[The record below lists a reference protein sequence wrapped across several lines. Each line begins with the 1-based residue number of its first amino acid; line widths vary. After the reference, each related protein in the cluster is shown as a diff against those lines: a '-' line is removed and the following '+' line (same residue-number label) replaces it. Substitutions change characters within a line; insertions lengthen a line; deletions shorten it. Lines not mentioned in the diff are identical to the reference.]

1 MSQRATF
8 QLDNFIFNEVKLSVN
23 EVKPKEINVD
33 FMPEGVFYLL
43 EKTFDLK
50 LNFIAFESGERENP
64 FIKISCIGT
73 FSFENVDSVEDIPS
87 FFYRNAIAILFPYIR
102 AFISSLTAQAN
113 ITPMILPTYNL
124 GELEAPL
131 RDKTITL

>member
-1 MSQRATF
+1 M
-8 QLDNFIFNEVKLSVN
+8 
-23 EVKPKEINVD
+23 
-33 FMPEGVFYLL
+33 

-50 LNFIAFESGERENP
+50 LIFIAFQGSDREDP
-64 FIKISCIGT
+64 FIQISCIGT
-73 FSFENVDSVEDIPS
+73 FSFENVEKVADIPP

-102 AFISSLTAQAN
+102 AFVSSLTAQAN

>member
-8 QLDNFIFNEVKLSVN
+8 QLDNFIFNDIKLSFN
-23 EVKPKEINVD
+23 NATPKNINVD
-33 FMPEGVFYLL
+33 FMPEGVFHQS
-43 EKTFDLK
+43 EKTFDLT
-50 LNFIAFESGERENP
+50 LIFFAFEGKDREDS

-73 FSFENVDSVEDIPS
+73 FSFENVEAVTDIPP
-87 FFYRNAIAILFPYIR
+87 FFYRNAIAILFPYVR

-131 RDKTITL
+131 RDKTITV

>member
-8 QLDNFIFNEVKLSVN
+8 QLDNFIFNDVKLSIE
-23 EVKPKEINVD
+23 EVRPKDINVD
-33 FMPEGVFYLL
+33 FVPEGVFHLL

-50 LNFIAFESGERENP
+50 LIFIAFDGNERDDP
-64 FIKISCIGT
+64 FVKISCIGT
-73 FSFENVDSVEDIPS
+73 FSFENIETIADIPP

-102 AFISSLTAQAN
+102 AFVSSLTAQAN

-131 RDKTITL
+131 RDKTISV

>member
-8 QLDNFIFNEVKLSVN
+8 QLDNFIFNDVRLSLN
-23 EVKPKEINVD
+23 NAKPKNINVD
-33 FMPEGVFYLL
+33 FMPEGVFHQSD
-43 EKTFDLK
+43 KTFDLT
-50 LNFIAFESGERENP
+50 LVFFFFFCNEREDS
-64 FIKISCIGT
+64 FIFISCIGT
-73 FSFENVDSVEDIPS
+73 FSFENFEVVADIPP

-131 RDKTITL
+131 RDKTITV